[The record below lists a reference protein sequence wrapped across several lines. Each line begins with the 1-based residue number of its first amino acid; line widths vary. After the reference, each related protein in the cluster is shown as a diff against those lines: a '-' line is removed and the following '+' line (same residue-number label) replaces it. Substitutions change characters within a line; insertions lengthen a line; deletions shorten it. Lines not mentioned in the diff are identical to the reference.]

1 MSEKHRG
8 RKKVFLGI
16 VIAIAVFVVVMA
28 VAEFWYYPHYK
39 ASKPLFDISSQPSD
53 DGEISVMS
61 ANVRCISPTDLGK
74 RSWFYRADLIVKNI
88 EQNKPDIIGFQE
100 VTKYHYAY
108 LNSDAYQSIFNKKAV
123 MNELL
128 VKTSDSSDTLVN
140 RVSSK
145 LLTMKAVNYV
155 ATFNNISENFRR
167 SMGSINYVVG
177 IILFAAAAL
186 AFVVL
191 YNLMNINITERRREL
206 ATIKV
211 LGFFDREVTWYIVRE
226 NIALSAIGIA
236 AGLIGGKYLLYW
248 LITSVEVDIVMFNR
262 TTGISDYILAALMT
276 AIFSVIVNIIGHMFM
291 KSIDMVESLKTN
303 E

>member
-1 MSEKHRG
+1 
-8 RKKVFLGI
+8 
-16 VIAIAVFVVVMA
+16 
-28 VAEFWYYPHYK
+28 
-39 ASKPLFDISSQPSD
+39 
-53 DGEISVMS
+53 
-61 ANVRCISPTDLGK
+61 
-74 RSWFYRADLIVKNI
+74 
-88 EQNKPDIIGFQE
+88 
-100 VTKYHYAY
+100 
-108 LNSDAYQSIFNKKAV
+108 

-226 NIALSAIGIA
+226 NIALSVIGIA